1 MEYGVGMRP
10 NLYALDRQVRSG
22 SGTSSEGDRS
32 ARKKQHEWIAT
43 AARSGRLMKRSGHE
57 FTDFLEAPPVS
68 KTNSRSRGPGKPFRP
83 GNRFGKGRP
92 TGSRNTAT
100 LALQALLDRDGEAIM
115 RKAIRLAKAGNE
127 TALRL
132 CLERLIAPRKER
144 PVRLKLPADI
154 STAEGISHALA
165 AILASAAQGEITIGE
180 AVQLA
185 SLLEVRRKMIETQ
198 EFERRLGEM
207 ENRMNSGE
215 SESRKAR

>member
-1 MEYGVGMRP
+1 VEYGVGMRP

-127 TALRL
+127 NALRL

-185 SLLEVRRKMIETQ
+185 SLLEIQRKMIETQ

-207 ENRMNSGE
+207 ENRMNSRE